1 MIILNVMCKDHRID
15 IDFPCSEMI
24 LQSKMMEI
32 HSDNP
37 DLPEAY
43 VMEVIEPR
51 ELAILEGNTHN
62 LDEMNYLAKRLDS
75 FTDQEMAQYF
85 VAAKFEGFRGMKDL
99 INLTFN
105 LQKYTLIQ
113 DISSMAEVGRNFIL
127 NNKGGM
133 VRGEFTDKE
142 LAEKGW
148 EIIRSGKAEFT
159 DYGLLYVDED
169 MKFQPVYDG
178 ENFPLYYYDSDHLVT
193 AEISKK
199 RKKEYLFLP
208 CEDLAIQ
215 KAMFRVG
222 AQSYQHVDVE
232 LTDATFDNKEWF
244 DRLCAMA
251 KSENIYI
258 LNALTDSLNDAD
270 MDFVKLSAAVE
281 LADVDDASSIGKIAD
296 HIDMFV
302 FIENAED
309 DEAVGHFFIDNY
321 SEYSLNPDLEDYF
334 DFDAFGRHMREEQGG
349 EFVSD
354 GFVCMEQ
361 ECDIDD
367 ILDEDDSMTMGGM

>member
-1 MIILNVMCKDHRID
+1 MMTLNVMCKDHRID
-15 IDFPCSEMI
+15 ITFPCSEMI

-32 HSDNP
+32 HADNP
-37 DLPEAY
+37 DIPRTL

-51 ELAILEGNTHN
+51 QLAVLEGNTHN

-75 FTDQEMAQYF
+75 FTEQEMSQF
-85 VAAKFEGFRGMKDL
+85 FEAAKFEGFRGMKDL

-113 DISSMAEVGRNFIL
+113 DISSMAKVGRNYIM
-127 NNKGGM
+127 NNKGCISK
-133 VRGEFTDKE
+133 GEYTEQE

-148 EIIRSGKAEFT
+148 EIINSGKFRFT
-159 DYGLLYVDED
+159 DSGLLYVDED
-169 MKFQPVYDG
+169 MEFNQEYDG
-178 ENFPLYYYDSDHLVT
+178 ENFPLYHYDSDHLVT
-193 AEISKK
+193 AEIS
-199 RKKEYLFLP
+199 RNGKKEYLFLP

-215 KAMFRVG
+215 KAMFRLG
-222 AQSYQHVDVE
+222 AQSYHHVDVT
-232 LTDATFDNKEWF
+232 LLDASFDNKEWL

-251 KSENIYI
+251 KGENIFTF
-258 LNALTDSLNDAD
+258 NALVDALNDAD

-281 LADVDDASSIGKIAD
+281 LAGVSDATDITRIAE

-334 DFDAFGRHMREEQGG
+334 DFDAFGSHIREEQGG

-354 GFVCMEQ
+354 GFICMEQ

>member
-1 MIILNVMCKDHRID
+1 MITLNVMCKDHRID
-15 IDFPCSEMI
+15 ITFPCSEMI

-37 DLPEAY
+37 DFPHAQ

-51 ELAILEGNTHN
+51 ELAVLEGNTHN

-75 FTDQEMAQYF
+75 FTDQEMAQF
-85 VAAKFEGFRGMKDL
+85 FMAAHFEGFRGMKDL

-105 LQKYTLIQ
+105 LQKYTLIR
-113 DISSMAEVGRNFIL
+113 DISSMVEVGRNYVL
-127 NNKGGM
+127 NNKGCIAK
-133 VRGEFTDKE
+133 GEFSDNE

-148 EIIRSGKAEFT
+148 DIINSGRFQFT
-159 DYGLLYVDED
+159 DRGLLFVDEE
-169 MKFQPVYDG
+169 MEFHQEYDG
-178 ENFPLYYYDSDHLVT
+178 ENFPLYYYDSDQLVT
-193 AEISKK
+193 AEISKDG
-199 RKKEYLFLP
+199 KKEYLFLP

-215 KAMFRVG
+215 KAMFRIG
-222 AQSYQHVDVE
+222 AQSYQHIDVN
-232 LTDATFDNKEWF
+232 LMDASFDNKEWF

-251 KSENIYI
+251 KSENIFT
-258 LNALTDSLNDAD
+258 LNTLVDALNDAD

-281 LADVDDASSIGKIAD
+281 LANVSDASDIAKIAE

-349 EFVSD
+349 EFVTD